1 MTREQ
6 IEKAA
11 KEAVQDYFPCNG
23 RYPCEERNYCVFCNG
38 YKCAFECD
46 EYCNADD
53 FNGGFIA
60 GAKWRINSVWYDA
73 SEIPD
78 LSQDIL
84 IIFKNEICTILI
96 GAVHTLSELKH
107 YDYTNWAYVSDLL
120 PERKEETNGGR

>member
-1 MTREQ
+1 MKRED

-11 KEAVQDYFPCNG
+11 DQSAFMETPDA
-23 RYPCEERNYCVFCNG
+23 RERFL
-38 YKCAFECD
+38 FSS
-46 EYCNADD
+46 
-53 FNGGFIA
+53 GFKT
-60 GAKWRINSVWYDA
+60 GAEWRINNVWHDK

-107 YDYTNWAYVSDLL
+107 IDYTNWAYVKDLL
-120 PERKEETNGGR
+120 PEENEK